1 MFGAIMRLRAFWAA
15 ILATALPAAVWAQN
29 APGQTGV
36 PSITNPARAVE
47 AALLRSPA
55 LRGAGASREAVRG
68 DALQARLRPNP
79 EASVVVENFGGIGGR
94 GDYRGGQQ
102 IETTLGVSQRL
113 ELGGKR
119 LARIA
124 AAGRT
129 GDVATLDYEAARL
142 DLARDVVTT
151 LADATAAARNVEIE
165 GERARLAAETL
176 RVARGRVDA
185 GKEPLLQVRRA
196 EVARATADIAV
207 ERARRDAEVST
218 RSLAVLLG
226 LPRVD
231 LPPRQAWFEDIGPE
245 PRPPLPVDPLARLG
259 GNPDLVRLD
268 ASVAQRRADLSLQ
281 RANAVPDV
289 TLQGYVRRFEAGR
302 ETAFVAGA
310 SIPLPIN
317 DRNQGGIARALA
329 EANRADA
336 EAERG
341 RLALAASLLAA
352 ERRLDLA
359 WRTVMNLRRT
369 SLPAA
374 EQAARFASRGF
385 AEGKFGFLEVLDAQ
399 RSLSDTRTQL
409 NDVLRDYHARHAE
422 VDRLRGRMAGL
433 GTEGN
438 NP

>member
-1 MFGAIMRLRAFWAA
+1 MRLTALWGAL
-15 ILATALPAAVWAQN
+15 LAVALPAAACAQAS
-29 APGQTGV
+29 APAGAL
-36 PSITNPARAVE
+36 PITTPARAVE
-47 AALLRSPA
+47 AALARSPA

-79 EASVVVENFGGIGGR
+79 EASLVVENFGGIGGR

-102 IETTLGVSQRL
+102 VESTLGVSQRL

-124 AAGRT
+124 LAGRN

-142 DLARDVVTT
+142 DLARDVVGA
-151 LADATAAARNVEIE
+151 LADAAAAARNVEIE
-165 GERARLAAETL
+165 KERARLAGETL

-207 ERARRDAEVST
+207 ERAHREAEVSA

-226 LPRVD
+226 LPQVD
-231 LPPRQAWFEDIGPE
+231 LPPRQPWFEDIGPE
-245 PRPPLPVDPLARLG
+245 PRPPLPADPLARLG
-259 GNPDLVRLD
+259 GNPDLVRLE
-268 ASVAQRRADLSLQ
+268 AGIAQRRADLSLQ

-317 DRNQGGIARALA
+317 DRNQGGIARAQA
-329 EANRADA
+329 EATRAEA

-341 RLALAASLLAA
+341 RLVLAASLLAA

-359 WRTVMNLRRT
+359 WRTVASLRRT

-374 EQAARFASRGF
+374 EQAARFAAGGF

-399 RSLSDTRTQL
+399 RSLSDTRTLL
-409 NDVLRDYHARHAE
+409 NDALRDYHARRAE

-433 GTEGN
+433 GNEGGN
-438 NP
+438 S

>member
-1 MFGAIMRLRAFWAA
+1 MRLTAFWGAL
-15 ILATALPAAVWAQN
+15 LALALPAAAWAQAS
-29 APGQTGV
+29 APAGAL
-36 PSITNPARAVE
+36 PITTPARAVE
-47 AALLRSPA
+47 TALARSPA

-68 DALQARLRPNP
+68 DALQAGLRPNP
-79 EASVVVENFGGIGGR
+79 EASLVIENFGGIGGR

-102 IETTLGVSQRL
+102 VESTLGVSQRL
-113 ELGGKR
+113 ELGNKR

-124 AAGRT
+124 LAGRN

-142 DLARDVVTT
+142 DLARDVVGA

-165 GERARLAAETL
+165 KERARLAGEML
-176 RVARGRVDA
+176 RVARVRVDA
-185 GKEPLLQVRRA
+185 GREPLLQVRRA

-207 ERARRDAEVST
+207 ERACREAEVSA

-226 LPRVD
+226 LPQVD
-231 LPPRQAWFEDIGPE
+231 LPPRQPWFEDIGPE
-245 PRPPLPVDPLARLG
+245 PRPPLPADPLARLG
-259 GNPDLVRLD
+259 GNPDLVRLE
-268 ASVAQRRADLSLQ
+268 AGIAQRRADLSLQ

-317 DRNQGGIARALA
+317 DRNQGGIARAQA
-329 EANRADA
+329 EATRAEAD
-336 EAERG
+336 AERG

-359 WRTVMNLRRT
+359 WRTVASLRRT

-374 EQAARFASRGF
+374 DQAARFAAGGF

-399 RSLSDTRTQL
+399 RSLSDTRTLL
-409 NDVLRDYHARHAE
+409 NDALRDYHARRAE

-433 GTEGN
+433 GNEGGN
-438 NP
+438 S